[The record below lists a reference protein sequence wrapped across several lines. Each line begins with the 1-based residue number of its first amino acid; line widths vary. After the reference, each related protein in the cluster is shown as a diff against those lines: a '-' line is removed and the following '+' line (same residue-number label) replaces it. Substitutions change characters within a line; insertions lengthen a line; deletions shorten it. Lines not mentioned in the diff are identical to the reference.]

1 MNGPQTHA
9 IYKQR
14 NTNTNLTEIPKKKKN
29 TVVKKNNGD
38 ALEYE

>member
-1 MNGPQTHA
+1 MAHRHMQYINREIQIQTSLR
-9 IYKQR
+9 YQ
-14 NTNTNLTEIPKKKKN
+14 KKKKN